1 MNSSAE
7 DKKEVDF
14 MQFKRVLAS
23 FLSAAMLCS
32 AMPAALPALAADGES
47 LADQIAAAADGAT
60 VALDGNYTEAVTIP
74 EGKSIVLDLKGHTLT
89 SEDTYV
95 IRNSGELTITDSA
108 GGGRIERTACKANHR
123 LSRWRAGKR

>member
-1 MNSSAE
+1 
-7 DKKEVDF
+7 

-60 VALDGNYTEAVTIP
+60 VALDRCV
-74 EGKSIVLDLKGHTLT
+74 
-89 SEDTYV
+89 
-95 IRNSGELTITDSA
+95 
-108 GGGRIERTACKANHR
+108 
-123 LSRWRAGKR
+123 